1 MVKVMDSTA
10 ELVANLRFSENKTAY
25 GALKELTARSQA
37 SDQVYPFFDEFVS
50 LLEDENSL
58 VRNRGLVLIAHNARW
73 DTAGKLDRALDSYL
87 AHILDEKPITARQC
101 VQNLSHI
108 VAARP
113 ALASKIRTALEHA
126 DFSGYPDSMAPLLE
140 KDRIKILKQI
150 DKLH

>member
-1 MVKVMDSTA
+1 MDSTK
-10 ELVANLRFSENKTAY
+10 ELVANLRFPQNKVAY
-25 GALKELTARSQA
+25 AALKELIARSQT
-37 SDQVYPFFDEFVS
+37 SNQVYPFFDEFVS

-58 VRNRGLVLIAHNARW
+58 VRNRGLALIAYNARW
-73 DTAGKLDRALDSYL
+73 DTAGKLDGVLNIYL

-113 ALASKIRTALEHA
+113 ALVPKIRTALEDA

-140 KDRIKILKQI
+140 KDRVKILKQM
-150 DKLH
+150 DKIH

>member
-1 MVKVMDSTA
+1 MDSTK
-10 ELVANLRFSENKTAY
+10 ELVANLRFPQNKVAY
-25 GALKELTARSQA
+25 AALKELIARSQT
-37 SDQVYPFFDEFVS
+37 SNQVYPFFDEFVS

-58 VRNRGLVLIAHNARW
+58 VRNRGLALIAYNARW
-73 DTAGKLDRALDSYL
+73 DTAGKLDGVMNIYL

-113 ALASKIRTALEHA
+113 ALVPKIRTALEDA

-140 KDRIKILKQI
+140 KDRVKILKQMDNI
-150 DKLH
+150 N